1 MQIIEKVAK
10 TLDLNPAELEK
21 ESLKFFLEKELKNVE
36 VEIYKLA
43 NKHGVKSVLELDK
56 KLKRGEVKEEQ
67 ILDDFME
74 LEFFEIKKK
83 KLLEA
88 LEEIK

>member
-88 LEEIK
+88 IEEIK